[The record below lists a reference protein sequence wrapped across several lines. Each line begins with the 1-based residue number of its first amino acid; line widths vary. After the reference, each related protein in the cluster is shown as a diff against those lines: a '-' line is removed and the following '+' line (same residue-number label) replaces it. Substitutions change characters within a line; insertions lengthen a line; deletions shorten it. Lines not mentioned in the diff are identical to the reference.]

1 LKLFC
6 FVLQLALKS
15 GQASDEVTPLDA
27 DIDRSNFDSSD
38 QSANVNV
45 ASGSGAGFMSE
56 AALIS
61 SIHLED
67 KTQTISSVRTSETLS
82 GLIRPVNKDVL
93 SNNIHQQVKKN
104 ATSESFLFILYLYR
118 CIMYEAQA
126 SQDLRHTLGAL
137 KGNLASGGQSN
148 EQVQANYS

>member
-1 LKLFC
+1 M
-6 FVLQLALKS
+6 QLALKS

-27 DIDRSNFDSSD
+27 DIDRSNFDSSH
-38 QSANVNV
+38 QSANVSV

-56 AALIS
+56 AALIR

-67 KTQTISSVRTSETLS
+67 KTQTISSVKTSGTLS

-93 SNNIHQQVKKN
+93 SNNIHQQVKKKY

-118 CIMYEAQA
+118 CILYEAQA

>member
-1 LKLFC
+1 M
-6 FVLQLALKS
+6 ALKS
-15 GQASDEVTPLDA
+15 GQTSDEVTPLDA

-45 ASGSGAGFMSE
+45 ASGSRAGFMSE

-67 KTQTISSVRTSETLS
+67 KTQTMSSVKTSQTLL
-82 GLIRPVNKDVL
+82 GQIRPVNKDVL
-93 SNNIHQQVKKN
+93 SNNIHQQVKKYG
-104 ATSESFLFILYLYR
+104 TSESLFIILYLYR
-118 CIMYEAQA
+118 CILYDAQA
-126 SQDLRHTLGAL
+126 IQDLSITLKAL
-137 KGNLASGGQSN
+137 KGNLASGGESN

>member
-1 LKLFC
+1 MKL
-6 FVLQLALKS
+6 VSYLLQLALKS
-15 GQASDEVTPLDA
+15 GQANDEVTPLDA

-38 QSANVNV
+38 QSANVSV

-67 KTQTISSVRTSETLS
+67 KTQTISSVKTSETLS

-93 SNNIHQQVKKN
+93 SNNIHQQVKKSMQHLN
-104 ATSESFLFILYLYR
+104 LFYLF
-118 CIMYEAQA
+118 CIYIAAFCMR
-126 SQDLRHTLGAL
+126 LRLVRT
-137 KGNLASGGQSN
+137 
-148 EQVQANYS
+148 

>member
-1 LKLFC
+1 
-6 FVLQLALKS
+6 LALKS

-38 QSANVNV
+38 QSANVSV

-67 KTQTISSVRTSETLS
+67 KTQTISSVKTSGTLS

-93 SNNIHQQVKKN
+93 SNNIHHQVKKKY
-104 ATSESFLFILYLYR
+104 ATSESFFI
-118 CIMYEAQA
+118 
-126 SQDLRHTLGAL
+126 
-137 KGNLASGGQSN
+137 
-148 EQVQANYS
+148 YSVFMSLHFV

>member
-1 LKLFC
+1 MKLFC

-93 SNNIHQQVKKN
+93 SNNIHQQVKKKCN
-104 ATSESFLFILYLYR
+104 I
-118 CIMYEAQA
+118 
-126 SQDLRHTLGAL
+126 
-137 KGNLASGGQSN
+137 
-148 EQVQANYS
+148 